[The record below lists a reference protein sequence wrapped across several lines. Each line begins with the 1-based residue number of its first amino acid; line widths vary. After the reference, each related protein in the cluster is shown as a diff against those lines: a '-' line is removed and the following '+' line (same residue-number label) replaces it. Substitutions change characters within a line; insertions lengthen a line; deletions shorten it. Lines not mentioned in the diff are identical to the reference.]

1 MAKATQK
8 TILQICGV
16 WLFWRFLTSL
26 AAAAFS
32 VLKPITALE
41 KQLLVWPPAQ
51 NFPAW
56 LERVLVAPW
65 ARYDA
70 VWFEQILTQGI

>member
-1 MAKATQK
+1 MMTRTAQK
-8 TILQICGV
+8 ITFQIAGV
-16 WLFWRFLTSL
+16 WLFLRILTSL

-32 VLKPITALE
+32 WLKPITALE
-41 KQLLVWPPAQ
+41 KQIPAWPPAQ
-51 NFPAW
+51 NLPAW

-70 VWFEQILTQGI
+70 VWFEHILVQG